1 MRYESI
7 ADIYSANEKIR
18 EGFLATIANV
28 NDAEASALPDGEKW
42 TVRQLVEHVAIV
54 EQNITRLCA
63 RLVGAAKTGGKL
75 ADGNI
80 GVSNET
86 MEKWAASADAKLEA
100 PDRVQPSG
108 DVSIAD
114 SIEQLTANIDALA
127 ALRPDF
133 ETYDMTELK
142 FPHPYFG
149 ELTAT
154 EWLVLIGGH
163 ERRHTIQL
171 QKLLE
176 KIRQ

>member
-18 EGFLATIANV
+18 QGFLATVANV
-28 NDAEASALPDGEKW
+28 TDAEASALPDGEKW
-42 TVRQLVEHVAIV
+42 TIRQLVEHVAIV

-63 RLVGAAKTGGKL
+63 RLVGAAKTSGKL

-86 MEKWAASADAKLEA
+86 MAKWAASSDAKLEA
-100 PDRVQPSG
+100 PERVQPTG
-108 DVSIAD
+108 DVPIAD
-114 SIEQLTANIDALA
+114 ALDQLSTNVAALA
-127 ALRPDF
+127 ALRHDL
-133 ETYDMTELK
+133 ETYDMTEHK
-142 FPHPYFG
+142 FPHPHFG
-149 ELTAT
+149 DLTAT

-163 ERRHTIQL
+163 EKRHTIQL
-171 QKLLE
+171 EDLLA

>member
-18 EGFLATIANV
+18 EGFLATVANV
-28 NDAEASALPDGEKW
+28 TETEAATLPDGEKW

-54 EQNITRLCA
+54 EQNITRLCS
-63 RLVGAAKTGGKL
+63 RLVGAAKAEGKL

-86 MEKWAASADAKLEA
+86 MAKWAASSDAKLEA
-100 PDRVQPSG
+100 PERVQPTG

-114 SIEQLTANIDALA
+114 ALEQLSSNIDVLA
-127 ALRPDF
+127 ALRHDF
-133 ETYDMTELK
+133 ETYDMTAHK

-149 ELTAT
+149 DLTAT

>member
-1 MRYESI
+1 MRYDSI
-7 ADIYSANEKIR
+7 VDIYSANEKIR
-18 EGFLATIANV
+18 QGLLATVANV
-28 NDAEASALPDGEKW
+28 TDAEAAALPDGEKW

-54 EQNITRLCA
+54 ENNITRLCA
-63 RLVGAAKTGGKL
+63 RMIGAAKTGGKL
-75 ADGNI
+75 ANGNI

-86 MEKWAASADAKLEA
+86 MAKWAASSDAKLEA

-114 SIEQLTANIDALA
+114 SIKQLTANIDALA
-127 ALRPDF
+127 ALQHDL
-133 ETYDMTELK
+133 ETYDMTEHK

-149 ELTAT
+149 DLTAT

-163 ERRHTIQL
+163 EKRHTIQL

-176 KIRQ
+176 KIRT

>member
-7 ADIYSANEKIR
+7 VDIYSANEKIR
-18 EGFLATIANV
+18 EGFLATVASV
-28 NDAEASALPDGEKW
+28 TDEEASALPDGEKW
-42 TVRQLVEHVAIV
+42 TVSQLVEHVAIV

-63 RLVGAAKTGGKL
+63 RLVGAAENDGKL

-100 PDRVQPSG
+100 PDRVQPTG
-108 DVSIAD
+108 EVSIAD
-114 SIEQLTANIDALA
+114 SLERLSSNIEALE
-127 ALRPDF
+127 ALRPGF
-133 ETYDMTELK
+133 ETYDMTAHK

-149 ELTAT
+149 DLTAT

-163 ERRHTIQL
+163 ERRHSIQL
-171 QKLLE
+171 QKLLG

>member
-1 MRYESI
+1 MKYESI

-18 EGFLATIANV
+18 AGFLATV
-28 NDAEASALPDGEKW
+28 STVTDAEASALPDGEKW

-63 RLVGAAKTGGKL
+63 RLAGAAKAGGKL
-75 ADGNI
+75 AGGTI

-86 MEKWAASADAKLEA
+86 MAKWTAASDAKLEA
-100 PDRVQPSG
+100 PERVQPTG

-114 SIEQLTANIDALA
+114 ALVQLSTNIAALA
-127 ALRPDF
+127 ALQHDL
-133 ETYDMTELK
+133 ETYDMTEHK
-142 FPHPYFG
+142 FPHPHFG
-149 ELTAT
+149 DLTAT

-171 QKLLE
+171 ETLLT

>member
-18 EGFLATIANV
+18 EGLLATVANV
-28 NDAEASALPDGEKW
+28 TDAESAALPDGEKW
-42 TVRQLVEHVAIV
+42 TPSQLVEHIAIV
-54 EQNITRLCA
+54 EKNITRLCA
-63 RLVGAAKTGGKL
+63 RLTGAAKSEGKL

-86 MEKWAASADAKLEA
+86 MAKWAASADAKLEA
-100 PDRVQPSG
+100 PDRVQPTG
-108 DVSIAD
+108 DVSIAV
-114 SIEQLTANIDALA
+114 SIEQLSGNVDALA

-133 ETYDMTELK
+133 ETYDMTAHK

-149 ELTAT
+149 DLTAT

-176 KIRQ
+176 KIRA